1 VAERLGLFLLR
12 WRVVFLVLILGLTVF
27 FGYKATQV
35 RVESPTIDLFPS
47 THPYVETFVKYSNI
61 FGGASRVVI
70 QLEAKQGDIF
80 NKDFLGKVRR
90 ITKKLELV
98 EGINNYQVLSLAQ
111 RKVKELKVDAE
122 RGFRAVPIMWPKVPQ
137 TKQEIEDLKHR
148 IYTNRRIYGT
158 LVSLDDKATLIVGGF
173 FEKKLEPK
181 AAYDAIE
188 KIVAEER
195 DENTAIQVIG
205 RPILLGHIMSNYS
218 QLIWLFILTVG
229 SIILVLMLY
238 FRDLRGV
245 LVPISTAVVSAI
257 WGVGFLGV
265 LDYNFDPLV
274 IVVPFIIS
282 ARALSHSVQLVER
295 YIEEYVKN
303 HDKKAAAAA
312 TFAGLFK
319 PGMVAIVTDAAGVL
333 LVLLTPIPLLQ
344 KLAVMGGF
352 WVLSIIVSDM
362 ILNPI
367 FLSFLPAPNIKK
379 REKQAMIERLL
390 ARVAGWCLGP
400 QRKVILIVTGV
411 VFVVGFLFARTLVV
425 GDVHPGTPML
435 WPDSKY
441 NLDTDS
447 IAEKFRNTEELTV
460 VVEGDS
466 RDAIKNPEVL
476 RTMEAFQR
484 HMEGIPEVGATS
496 SLADLLPGIISILH
510 GSDPRWE
517 LVPNEPRDSGFFL
530 EMIYSSSEPG
540 DLVRF
545 VTIDSQNANISMY
558 LKDHKGET
566 LRRVVDR
573 AKEFIDSHPLVSLD
587 TKGLK
592 ESAEAYLESFE
603 DDEEIADRALLA
615 FEFFSNLQLKGARFR
630 LAGGYGG
637 LLAAIN
643 EEVTKHQAQ
652 VTILAF
658 GIIFFFCAL
667 AYRSILAGL
676 LFLIPLAVSNYMTYA
691 LMGARGIG
699 LDVNALPVVA
709 VGVGLGV
716 DYGLYIIGRIQ
727 EEFKNS
733 QNIQTAVITA
743 LTTAG
748 KAVLFTA
755 STMVFGVFFWAFSF
769 LRFQA
774 DMGILLLFWMIIS
787 MLGGLIL
794 LPAIVT
800 LIKPKFLFGKN
811 KGAPVESPAG
821 A

>member
-1 VAERLGLFLLR
+1 MAERLGRLLLR
-12 WRVVFLVLILGLTVF
+12 HRVIALLLVLAGTAFFTVKALG
-27 FGYKATQV
+27 V
-35 RVESPTIDLFPS
+35 RVESPIIDLFPA
-47 THPYVETFVKYSNI
+47 THPYVETFKKYSEV
-61 FGGASRVVI
+61 FGGASRVAMQIEV
-70 QLEAKQGDIF
+70 KDGDIF
-80 NKDFLGKVRR
+80 QTKILEKIRR
-90 ITKKLELV
+90 ITKALELV
-98 EGINNYQVLSLAQ
+98 PGVNNYQVLSLAQ

-122 RGFRAVPIMWPKVPQ
+122 RGFRAVPVMWPKVPQ
-137 TKQEIEDLKHR
+137 TKAEVEDLRHR
-148 IYTNRRIYGT
+148 IHTNRRIHGT
-158 LVSLDDKATLIVGGF
+158 LVSLDDTATLVVGGF
-173 FEKKLEPK
+173 FEDKSPPDEIF
-181 AAYDAIE
+181 AAIE
-188 KIVAEER
+188 KIADQER
-195 DENTAIQVIG
+195 DDTVSIQIIG
-205 RPILLGHIMSNYS
+205 RPILLGTIMSRYS
-218 QLIWLFILTVG
+218 QLIWLFALTVG
-229 SIILVLMLY
+229 SILLVLLLY

-245 LVPISTAVVSAI
+245 LVPIVTAVVSAI
-257 WGVGFLGV
+257 WGIGFLGL

-295 YIEEYVKN
+295 YIEEYAKCR
-303 HDKKAAAAA
+303 DKSEAAAA
-312 TFAGLFK
+312 TFTGLFK
-319 PGMVAIVTDAAGVL
+319 PGMVAIITDAAGL
-333 LVLLTPIPLLQ
+333 MLILLTPIPLLQ

-352 WVLSIIVSDM
+352 WVLSILISDM
-362 ILNPI
+362 ILNPV
-367 FLSFLPAPNIKK
+367 FLSFLPAPNPDQAKK
-379 REKQAMIERLL
+379 QKLTTALL

-400 QRKVILIVTGV
+400 ARKVILGVTVV
-411 VFVVGFLFARTLVV
+411 VFVIGAVFASNLVV

-441 NLDTDS
+441 NMDVDR
-447 IAEKFRNTEELTV
+447 IAEKFRNTEEFTV
-460 VVEGDS
+460 VVEGET
-466 RDAIKNPEVL
+466 RDAIKNPKVL

-484 HMEGIPEVGATS
+484 HMEGIDEVGATS
-496 SLADLLPGIISILH
+496 SLVDLLPGIISILH
-510 GSDPRWE
+510 GADPKWE
-517 LVPNEPRDSGFFL
+517 LIPHNPRDSGFFL

-545 VTIDSQNANISMY
+545 VTIDSQNANITVY

-573 AKEFIDSHPLVSLD
+573 AKSFIAAHPV
-587 TKGLK
+587 
-592 ESAEAYLESFE
+592 E
-603 DDEEIADRALLA
+603 
-615 FEFFSNLQLKGARFR
+615 GAKFR

-643 EEVTKHQAQ
+643 EEVTKHQTQ
-652 VTILAF
+652 VTLMAF
-658 GIIFFFCAL
+658 GIIFLFCAL

-676 LFLIPLAVSNYMTYA
+676 LFLIPLLVSNYLTYA

-727 EEFKNS
+727 EEFRICGDID
-733 QNIQTAVITA
+733 QAITTA

-774 DMGILLLFWMIIS
+774 DMGVLLLFWMIVS

-794 LPAIVT
+794 LPTIVSI
-800 LIKPKFLFGKN
+800 IKPKFLFGKIP
-811 KGAPVESPAG
+811 APNAG
-821 A
+821 EAEAQA

>member
-1 VAERLGLFLLR
+1 MAHTLGEFLLR
-12 WRVVFLVLILGLTVF
+12 WRAVVLLIILGVTGF
-27 FGYKATQV
+27 FGYQASRV
-35 RVESPTIDLFPS
+35 RIESPTIDLFPA
-47 THPYVETFVKYSNI
+47 THPYVETFKKYSNV

-70 QLEAKQGDIF
+70 QLEVEKGDIF
-80 NKDFLGKVRR
+80 NSATLHKIRR
-90 ITKKLELV
+90 ITKSLELI

-111 RKVKELKVDAE
+111 RKIKELKVDTV
-122 RGFRAVPIMWPKVPQ
+122 RGFRAVPLMWPGVPE
-137 TKQEIEDLKHR
+137 TDEEIAQLR
-148 IYTNRRIYGT
+148 QRVYTNRRIYGS
-158 LVSLDDKATLIVGGF
+158 LVSLDSKATLIVGGF
-173 FEKKLEPK
+173 FEKKLKPLEV
-181 AAYDAIE
+181 YRRIE
-188 KIVAEER
+188 EIVDKER
-195 DENTAIQVIG
+195 DANTSIQVIG
-205 RPILLGHIMSNYS
+205 RPVLLGTIMAHYS
-218 QLIWLFILTVG
+218 QLIWLFALTVG
-229 SIILVLMLY
+229 SILLVLLLY

-245 LVPISTAVVSAI
+245 LVPLCTAVVSAI

-282 ARALSHSVQLVER
+282 ARALSHSVQMVKR
-295 YIEEYVKN
+295 YIEEYAARRDKN
-303 HDKKAAAAA
+303 EAAVA

-319 PGMVAIVTDAAGVL
+319 PGWLAIITDAAGVL

-344 KLAVMGGF
+344 KLAVMGGL
-352 WVLSIIVSDM
+352 WVLSILVSDM

-367 FLSFLPAPNIKK
+367 LLSYLPAPKPK
-379 REKQAMIERLL
+379 EDDKPGLLERLL
-390 ARVAGWCLGP
+390 ARLADWCLGP
-400 QRKVILIVTGV
+400 GRKIILAVTAAA
-411 VFVVGFLFARTLVV
+411 FVVGFLFARNLVV

-441 NLDTDS
+441 NLDTDR
-447 IAEKFRNTEELTV
+447 IAEKFRNTEEFTV

-466 RDAIKNPEVL
+466 RDAIKNPKVL

-484 HMEGIPEVGATS
+484 HMESIPEVGATS

-517 LVPNEPRDSGFFL
+517 LIPDDPRDSGFFL
-530 EMIYSSSEPG
+530 EMITGSCEPG

-545 VTIDSQNANISMY
+545 VTIDNQNANITLY
-558 LKDHKGET
+558 LRDHKGDT
-566 LRRVVDR
+566 LRRVVDHAR
-573 AKEFIDSHPLVSLD
+573 QFIDSHPVE
-587 TKGLK
+587 K
-592 ESAEAYLESFE
+592 A
-603 DDEEIADRALLA
+603 
-615 FEFFSNLQLKGARFR
+615 QFR

-658 GIIFFFCAL
+658 GIIFLFCAL
-667 AYRSILAGL
+667 AFRSILAGV
-676 LFLIPLAVSNYMTYA
+676 LFIVPLAVSNYLTYA

-716 DYGLYIIGRIQ
+716 DYGLYIVSRIK
-727 EEFKNS
+727 EEFRKS
-733 QNIQTAVITA
+733 ADVADSIRTA
-743 LTTAG
+743 LMTSG
-748 KAVLFTA
+748 KAVIFTA
-755 STMVFGVFFWAFSF
+755 STMVFGVVFWSFSF

-774 DMGILLLFWMIIS
+774 DMGTLLLFWMVIS

-794 LPAIVT
+794 LPT
-800 LIKPKFLFGKN
+800 LVGLIRPKFVFGPG
-811 KGAPVESPAG
+811 KGRPA